1 MLRVNVIANH
11 LSNALARRIRMITLV
26 NDYQFVQTVIID
38 KVWFV
43 YSGVSRD
50 SVKEYI
56 HYVMTKL
63 MQHGFEQ

>member
-1 MLRVNVIANH
+1 MIYPMH
-11 LSNALARRIRMITLV
+11 LQEDRTTLV
-26 NDYQFVQTVIID
+26 YDIQLVQRVIID
-38 KVWFV
+38 KVCFV

-56 HYVMTKL
+56 HYVMTEL

>member
-1 MLRVNVIANH
+1 
-11 LSNALARRIRMITLV
+11 MITLV
-26 NDYQFVQTVIID
+26 YDIQFVQRVIID
-38 KVWFV
+38 KVCFV
-43 YSGVSRD
+43 YNGVSRD